1 MPFHGVAGQSIA
13 GKRDGKASTAADS
26 KSMASVPP
34 SAGHPTQHSLS
45 AGARLP
51 TGTAISR
58 SGYLPPHILAMNRSA
73 SGATAQRQPP
83 TESLID
89 LDAQTNSS
97 VSNPYEDAWSS
108 VDTVGPWSA
117 VDTRR
122 RNAIYEP
129 QRAVEE
135 RAQPTLTPA
144 TAPAQTSRRGNWAKP
159 VSPPDYPNIICEITY
174 ILGFGS

>member
-1 MPFHGVAGQSIA
+1 VPFHGIACQSTA

-26 KSMASVPP
+26 KSMTSLPLN
-34 SAGHPTQHSLS
+34 AGYPTQHSLS
-45 AGARLP
+45 GGARLT
-51 TGTAISR
+51 TGTTMTSQP
-58 SGYLPPHILAMNRSA
+58 GYIPPHILTMNRSA
-73 SGATAQRQPP
+73 SISTAQRQPP

-89 LDAQTNSS
+89 LDVQTRSS

-108 VDTVGPWSA
+108 VNSVGPWSV

-135 RAQPTLTPA
+135 RTQPTPTPA
-144 TAPAQTSRRGNWAKP
+144 PAPAPAPAQTSRRGNWAKP
-159 VSPPDYPNIICEITY
+159 VSSPD
-174 ILGFGS
+174 